1 MADKPYFDERV
12 RGKIRAEIV
21 LDQNKKP
28 VSLPGANLN
37 HYKLRLY
44 VETNNPAVQS
54 VTYKLD
60 PTYYDPVRES
70 TDPSKQFLI
79 ELTTYGDYPVTVD
92 AQVGGE
98 IVRKVVPLS
107 QLLQETYENSTDP
120 EILNVLNEIRS
131 H

>member
-1 MADKPYFDERV
+1 MPDKPYFDQRV
-12 RGKIRAEIV
+12 QGKIRAEIV
-21 LDQNKKP
+21 LDQNRKP
-28 VSLPGANLN
+28 VSLPGDNLK

-44 VETNNPAVQS
+44 LETNNPAVQS

-70 TDPSKQFLI
+70 TDASDRFLI

-92 AQVGGE
+92 AHVEGE
-98 IVRKVVPLS
+98 IVRTVVPLS
-107 QLLQETYENSTDP
+107 QLLQETYENTTDP
-120 EILNVLNEIRS
+120 EILNALNEIKS

>member
-1 MADKPYFDERV
+1 MADKAYFDRRV
-12 RGKIRAEIV
+12 QGKIRAEIA

-28 VSLPGANLN
+28 VSLPGKTLN
-37 HYKLRLY
+37 HYKVRLY
-44 VETNNPAVQS
+44 LETNNPAVQS

-70 TDPSKQFLI
+70 NDSSQQFLI

-92 AQVGGE
+92 AQVDGE

-107 QLLQETYENSTDP
+107 QLLEETYENSTDP
-120 EILNVLNEIRS
+120 DILNALNAIKS